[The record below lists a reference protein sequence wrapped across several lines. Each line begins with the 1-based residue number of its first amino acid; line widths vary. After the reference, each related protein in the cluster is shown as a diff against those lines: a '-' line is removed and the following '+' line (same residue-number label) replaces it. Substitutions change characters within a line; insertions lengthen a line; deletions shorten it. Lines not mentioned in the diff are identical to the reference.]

1 MSPDQ
6 FSSVFSKEK
15 SSIDI
20 VDMRHDSTSDKKT
33 MLICPKYGAA
43 SPTGMVKAE

>member
-20 VDMRHDSTSDKKT
+20 VDMGHDLTSDKKT
-33 MLICPKYGAA
+33 MLICVKCGTA
-43 SPTGMVKAE
+43 SPTEMVKVE